1 MSQTVEVRI
10 PPNAKPGSTLHVDV
24 NGAQVDFIIPP
35 NGEPG
40 QVLHLEVPAPV
51 VVGTVYFSISILSA
65 RHVSEYFY
73 CLLSDT
79 TARTFTNH
87 HSNARG
93 GSPTNRRAAA
103 RYARYVRDRTL
114 RIYLSSPLGFV
125 VEFYGA
131 KSVES
136 GALRQSLPR
145 VLVLLPIS

>member
-93 GSPTNRRAAA
+93 GSPTNRTTRKSKE
-103 RYARYVRDRTL
+103 RGVFIVVLNNYH
-114 RIYLSSPLGFV
+114 SS
-125 VEFYGA
+125 
-131 KSVES
+131 
-136 GALRQSLPR
+136 
-145 VLVLLPIS
+145 